1 MKRIKSI
8 KRMQSCGNALA
19 VGAVLG
25 MLPVVGLQAAPPAG
39 AIPLQ
44 KRAQVP
50 VKKPLPIP
58 ATRSVLPRIDVAP
71 NAQGERILTVPG
83 PILPSAK
90 GAPAAGKSS
99 LLPKGQAAPR
109 KAHYKEGEILLLFKK
124 GVNAATASQAMSTN
138 GLTLAK
144 SFDSLSSMTGQV
156 FALARGPKG
165 MTTAALLTRMKADSR
180 VQAASF
186 NYGKRP
192 TAGCPGTP
200 PNDPYFDGSQ
210 WSLCNYGQTGG
221 VVDADIDATEAWAHH
236 TGSSGV
242 VMAVLDTGVD
252 YTHPDLQANMWV
264 NPGEIPGNGIDDDGN
279 GYVDD
284 IHGID
289 TGMGDSDPYPV
300 GHGHGTHVAG
310 IMAAA
315 GNNGQGVAG
324 VNWTGQIMAIQGFS
338 PDGYLY
344 DDAELEALQYI
355 LMMKQRGVNV
365 VAVNASYGCT
375 GCYNEVE
382 KTAIGALGDAGII
395 FVAAAGNDA
404 VNNDIDPHYPSSH
417 DLPNIISVA
426 ATNHNDALAGF
437 SNYGRNSVDLGA
449 PGDSILN
456 TFWWTQY
463 WPRPGDS
470 FFDGMEAGS
479 GGWTAASPW
488 SITGEQSQ
496 SPTHAWSDS
505 PGGNYSD
512 NQSVAL
518 TSPPI
523 NLSGVSGPLSLGFY
537 ARHDLEY
544 GSDWLDVYY
553 VMGGSSPQWTLT
565 EEQSQSPTHAW
576 SDSPNGNYVNNA
588 YVALESPTMNLSVA
602 PSGNTWMTFSLRG
615 EIESGFDELRV
626 FCYGSGVWTYLG
638 YLDGLVA
645 NWTLFSAPVPDA
657 CRTADAKFAFDL
669 VTDSSITYDGYYIDD
684 VAVTDGSFT
693 TTYFSDNMENG
704 QNGWMV
710 YNYGGIYHVGGL
722 TGSSEG
728 QWRLYTA
735 PIDPAFYTN
744 PFQVMFVL
752 NTDSSVTAD
761 GVYLDDI
768 GIGVP
773 EGTNGYSF
781 LSGTSMAA
789 PHVTGAVGFLAGLHD
804 EPMPDRI
811 NRILRSADRIPALA
825 GITVT
830 GGRLNLANAIDRA
843 DLSLAMTV
851 NNPTPTLGS
860 NVSFTITVSNAGPQA
875 ATGVQVLDLLPASLS
890 FVSATP
896 SSGSY
901 NSGSGLWQL
910 GTITNGSSATLQITA
925 MVTATGS
932 IENIAQV
939 AAANQPDP
947 DSTPGNGVVSED
959 DQSSAFL
966 IIQPVPPCKGD
977 FDGDGDVD
985 ATDLGIFNAA
995 YGSRRG
1001 QVRYNDAADFDQD
1014 GDVDGTDLRT
1024 FRAHYGRTDCPPL
1037 LPQ

>member
-83 PILPSAK
+83 PILSSAK

-99 LLPKGQAAPR
+99 LLPKGQAALR

-124 GVNAATASQAMSTN
+124 GVNAATASQALSAN

-156 FALARGPKG
+156 FALVRGPKG

-200 PNDPYFDGSQ
+200 PNDPYFDGYQ

-221 VVDADIDATEAWAHH
+221 VGDADIDATEAWVHH

-324 VNWTGQIMAIQGFS
+324 VNWTGQIMALQGFS

-344 DDAELEALQYI
+344 DAAELEALQYI

-365 VAVNASYGCT
+365 VAVNASYGCW

-382 KTAIGALGDAGII
+382 KTAIGALSDAGII

-404 VNNDIDPHYPSSH
+404 VNSDIDPHYPSSH

-426 ATNHNDALAGF
+426 ATDHNDALAGF

-488 SITGEQSQ
+488 AITGEQSR
-496 SPTHAWSDS
+496 SPTQAWSDS

-512 NQSVAL
+512 SQSVAL
-518 TSPPI
+518 ISPPI
-523 NLSGVSGPLSLGFY
+523 DLSGVSGPLSLGFY

-544 GSDWLDVYY
+544 GYDWLDVYY
-553 VMGGSSPQWTLT
+553 VMGGSGGPQWTLT

-576 SDSPNGNYVNNA
+576 SDSPNGNYANNA
-588 YVALESPTMNLSVA
+588 DVSLESPTMNLSVA

-615 EIESGFDELRV
+615 EIESGFDELRL
-626 FCYGSGVWTYLG
+626 FCYGGGGWTYLG
-638 YLDGLVA
+638 YLDGSFA
-645 NWTLFSAPVPDA
+645 NWTLVAAPVPDA
-657 CRTADAKFAFDL
+657 CRTADAKFAFNL
-669 VTDSSITYDGYYIDD
+669 VTDFSVTYDGYYIDD

-710 YNYGGIYHVGGL
+710 YNYGGTYHVGGL
-722 TGSSEG
+722 SGSSAG
-728 QWRLYTA
+728 QWGLYTV

-752 NTDSSVTAD
+752 NTDSSNTAD

-773 EGTNGYSF
+773 EATNGYTF

-811 NRILRSADRIPALA
+811 NRILRSADRIPSLA

-830 GGRLNLANAIDRA
+830 GGRLNLANAIDRRDA
-843 DLSLAMTV
+843 
-851 NNPTPTLGS
+851 
-860 NVSFTITVSNAGPQA
+860 
-875 ATGVQVLDLLPASLS
+875 
-890 FVSATP
+890 
-896 SSGSY
+896 
-901 NSGSGLWQL
+901 
-910 GTITNGSSATLQITA
+910 
-925 MVTATGS
+925 
-932 IENIAQV
+932 
-939 AAANQPDP
+939 
-947 DSTPGNGVVSED
+947 
-959 DQSSAFL
+959 
-966 IIQPVPPCKGD
+966 CKGD

-1037 LPQ
+1037 LR